1 MRLFVAVA
9 VPEQVAGELEAA
21 VAPLRSSWP
30 SLRWTGIDAWH
41 LTLAFLGEVNDVIAA
56 GLADPLRIAA
66 AEHAPLTLSLAGS
79 GAFPGAGRAHV
90 LWTGVHGD
98 LKRLDHLAES
108 VATAAK
114 HEGAPPAEERRDFQ
128 PHLTLARSRAAVDV
142 RALIAEL
149 AEYAGTPWTAEEIY
163 LIRSRPDLGAQGLPA
178 SSDPGPVPGGGGCPG
193 SHSRAGGI
201 RGNALDG
208 RGNLPDSEPP
218 RLAATLRNAG
228 QLAARRDAA
237 PGRGARRAA
246 TDVGCVL

>member
-90 LWTGVHGD
+90 LWTGVHRRVHGD
-98 LKRLDHLAES
+98 AQL
-108 VATAAK
+108 VA
-114 HEGAPPAEERRDFQ
+114 
-128 PHLTLARSRAAVDV
+128 
-142 RALIAEL
+142 AEL
-149 AEYAGTPWTAEEIY
+149 AVG
-163 LIRSRPDLGAQGLPA
+163 LGVHDPVDAQ
-178 SSDPGPVPGGGGCPG
+178 DRRHGGGIDRIREVD
-193 SHSRAGGI
+193 RAHD
-201 RGNALDG
+201 L
-208 RGNLPDSEPP
+208 
-218 RLAATLRNAG
+218 
-228 QLAARRDAA
+228 
-237 PGRGARRAA
+237 
-246 TDVGCVL
+246 